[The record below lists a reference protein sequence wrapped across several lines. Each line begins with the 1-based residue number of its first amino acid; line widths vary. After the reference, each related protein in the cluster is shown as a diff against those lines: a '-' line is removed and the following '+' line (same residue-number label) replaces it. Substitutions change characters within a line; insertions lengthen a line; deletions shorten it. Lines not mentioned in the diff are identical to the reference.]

1 MTNATRMAEKHDM
14 DHEDEIHEET
24 GTIESDEAE
33 ETSAQDATE
42 QESSAP
48 DTSNVASISDESRAK
63 TLRMVEALLF
73 AASEPL
79 DEKSLAQ
86 RLPEGADVPGLLGE
100 LQAFYAPRGVNL
112 VPVGGKWLMRTAED
126 LSFLL
131 QREAVQLKKLSR
143 PAMETLAII
152 AYHQPVTRAEIEDI
166 RGVSVS
172 TGTLDVLL
180 DTGWMRLRGR
190 RKTPGRPLT
199 YGTSDEFLVHFGL
212 ESVRDLPGVDDLK
225 AAGLLDAR
233 LPPDFSV
240 PQPGDTE
247 LTEDEEELAED
258 DTGEEFLIGEAQDE
272 LIPAP
277 VTAEAEDAE
286 TAAAEPE
293 ETSSENDDKNRE

>member
-1 MTNATRMAEKHDM
+1 
-14 DHEDEIHEET
+14 
-24 GTIESDEAE
+24 
-33 ETSAQDATE
+33 
-42 QESSAP
+42 
-48 DTSNVASISDESRAK
+48 
-63 TLRMVEALLF
+63 MVEALLF

-79 DEKSLAQ
+79 DVKSLAQ
-86 RLPEGADVPGLLGE
+86 RLPEGTDVPGLLTE

-131 QREAVQLKKLSR
+131 QREAVQMKKLSR

-152 AYHQPVTRAEIEDI
+152 AYHQPVTRAEIEEI

-180 DTGWMRLRGR
+180 ETGWMRLRGR

-199 YGTSDEFLVHFGL
+199 YGTSEDFLVHFGL

-240 PQPGDTE
+240 PQPGDDQ
-247 LTEDEEELAED
+247 LADDEEELAED
-258 DTGEEFLIGEAQDE
+258 DSGEELLIGEASDE
-272 LIPAP
+272 VIPEP
-277 VTAEAEDAE
+277 VASTEDE
-286 TAAAEPE
+286 TTSEAAEPAGDNE
-293 ETSSENDDKNRE
+293 ADADNRE

>member
-1 MTNATRMAEKHDM
+1 MTNAPRRAETHNM
-14 DHEDEIHEET
+14 HEEDNIEEEAIGSETEAT
-24 GTIESDEAE
+24 GTASSEAE
-33 ETSAQDATE
+33 ASNADA
-42 QESSAP
+42 A
-48 DTSNVASISDESRAK
+48 DTSNVASISDENRAK

-79 DEKSLAQ
+79 DVKSLAQ
-86 RLPEGADVPGLLGE
+86 RLPEGTDVPGLLTE

-131 QREAVQLKKLSR
+131 QREAVQMKKLSR

-152 AYHQPVTRAEIEDI
+152 AYHQPVTRAEIEEI

-180 DTGWMRLRGR
+180 ETGWIRLRGR

-199 YGTSDEFLVHFGL
+199 YGTSEDFLVHFGL
-212 ESVRDLPGVDDLK
+212 ESVRDLPGVEDLK

-240 PQPGDTE
+240 PQPDDDQ
-247 LTEDEEELAED
+247 LSEDEEELAED
-258 DTGEEFLIGEAQDE
+258 DSGEELLIGEASDE
-272 LIPAP
+272 VIPEP
-277 VTAEAEDAE
+277 VAAMEDETTLEAADPEGDDGADED
-286 TAAAEPE
+286 
-293 ETSSENDDKNRE
+293 NRE

>member
-1 MTNATRMAEKHDM
+1 MTNAPRRAEKHDM
-14 DHEDEIHEET
+14 HEEDD
-24 GTIESDEAE
+24 IEEEAVGSETEAVDTASSEAE
-33 ETSAQDATE
+33 ASNGDA
-42 QESSAP
+42 A
-48 DTSNVASISDESRAK
+48 DTSNVASISDENRAK

-79 DEKSLAQ
+79 DVKSLAQ
-86 RLPEGADVPGLLGE
+86 RLPEGTDVPGLLTE

-131 QREAVQLKKLSR
+131 QREAVQMKKLSR

-152 AYHQPVTRAEIEDI
+152 AYHQPVTRAEIEEI

-180 DTGWMRLRGR
+180 ETGWIRLRGR

-199 YGTSDEFLVHFGL
+199 YGTSEDFLVHFGL
-212 ESVRDLPGVDDLK
+212 ESVRDLPGVEDLK

-240 PQPGDTE
+240 PQPGDDQ
-247 LTEDEEELAED
+247 LSEDEEELAD
-258 DTGEEFLIGEAQDE
+258 DDSGEELLIGEASDE
-272 LIPAP
+272 VIPEP
-277 VTAEAEDAE
+277 VASTDDE
-286 TAAAEPE
+286 TTSEAAEPE
-293 ETSSENDDKNRE
+293 SDENRE

>member
-1 MTNATRMAEKHDM
+1 MTNAPRRAETHDM
-14 DHEDEIHEET
+14 HEEDDIDKEAIGSETEAT
-24 GTIESDEAE
+24 GTASSEAE
-33 ETSAQDATE
+33 ASIADA
-42 QESSAP
+42 A
-48 DTSNVASISDESRAK
+48 DTSNVASISDENRAK

-79 DEKSLAQ
+79 DVKSLAQ
-86 RLPEGADVPGLLGE
+86 RLPEGTDVPGLLTE

-131 QREAVQLKKLSR
+131 QREAVQMKKLSR

-152 AYHQPVTRAEIEDI
+152 AYHQPVTRAEIEEI

-180 DTGWMRLRGR
+180 ETGWIRLRGR

-199 YGTSDEFLVHFGL
+199 YGTSEDFLVHFGL
-212 ESVRDLPGVDDLK
+212 ESVRDLPGVEDLK

-240 PQPGDTE
+240 PQPDDDQ
-247 LTEDEEELAED
+247 LSEDEEELAED
-258 DTGEEFLIGEAQDE
+258 DSGEELLIGEASDE
-272 LIPAP
+272 VIPEP
-277 VTAEAEDAE
+277 VASMEDE
-286 TAAAEPE
+286 TTSKAADPE
-293 ETSSENDDKNRE
+293 GDDGADEDDRE

>member
-1 MTNATRMAEKHDM
+1 MTNAPRRAEKQDM
-14 DHEDEIHEET
+14 HEEDD
-24 GTIESDEAE
+24 IEEEAVGSETEAADTASSEAE
-33 ETSAQDATE
+33 ASNEDA
-42 QESSAP
+42 A
-48 DTSNVASISDESRAK
+48 DTSNVASISDENRAK

-79 DEKSLAQ
+79 DVKSLAQ
-86 RLPEGADVPGLLGE
+86 RLPEGTDVPGLLTE

-131 QREAVQLKKLSR
+131 QREAVQMKKLSR

-152 AYHQPVTRAEIEDI
+152 AYHQPVTRAEIEEI

-180 DTGWMRLRGR
+180 ETGWIRLRGR

-199 YGTSDEFLVHFGL
+199 YGTSEDFLVHFGL

-240 PQPGDTE
+240 PQPGDDQ
-247 LTEDEEELAED
+247 LSEDEEELAED
-258 DTGEEFLIGEAQDE
+258 DSGEELLIGEASDE
-272 LIPAP
+272 VIPEP
-277 VTAEAEDAE
+277 VASTDDE
-286 TAAAEPE
+286 TTSEAAEPE
-293 ETSSENDDKNRE
+293 SDENRE

>member
-1 MTNATRMAEKHDM
+1 MTNAPRRAETHDM
-14 DHEDEIHEET
+14 HEDDDIEEEAVGSET
-24 GTIESDEAE
+24 EAADAASSEAE
-33 ETSAQDATE
+33 ASSEDAAE
-42 QESSAP
+42 
-48 DTSNVASISDESRAK
+48 TSNVASISDENRAK

-79 DEKSLAQ
+79 DVKSLAQ
-86 RLPEGADVPGLLGE
+86 RLPEGTDVPGLLTE

-131 QREAVQLKKLSR
+131 QREAVQMKKLSR

-152 AYHQPVTRAEIEDI
+152 AYHQPVTRAEIEEI

-180 DTGWMRLRGR
+180 ETGWMRLRGR

-199 YGTSDEFLVHFGL
+199 YGTSEDFLVHFGL

-240 PQPGDTE
+240 PQPGDDQ
-247 LTEDEEELAED
+247 LADDEEELAED
-258 DTGEEFLIGEAQDE
+258 DSGEELLIGEASDE
-272 LIPAP
+272 VIPEP
-277 VTAEAEDAE
+277 VASTEDE
-286 TAAAEPE
+286 TTSEAAEPE
-293 ETSSENDDKNRE
+293 GDDGADADNRE